1 MQLSEAVKRAEE
13 FFAKSPEGT
22 IENFLFENI
31 SENAALMKK
40 AFRAA
45 KPKEKS
51 PTKAELEKQLKT
63 ALGDKLQLQNELEAT
78 IADIQDFVNELLGG
92 IPWLSVIGNYDRL
105 ASYCPDVATVLA
117 EIEGSRMDLH
127 NLVNESDLSVPA
139 KLPEIPKDAELAPKA
154 VAQKVKGKSIE

>member
-13 FFAKSPEGT
+13 FFVKNPEGA
-22 IENFLFENI
+22 IELFLFQNI

-51 PTKAELEKQLKT
+51 PTKA
-63 ALGDKLQLQNELEAT
+63 DLQNELAIAFTDRNQFEAELEAT
-78 IADIQDFVNELLGG
+78 IADVQDFVNELLGG

-105 ASYCPDVATVLA
+105 VGYCPDVATVLT

-127 NLVNESDLSVPA
+127 SVVNEGDISVLTR
-139 KLPEIPKDAELAPKA
+139 LPEIPSDAELAPKA
-154 VAQKVKGKSIE
+154 VSKTVKGKSIE